1 MKTNKL
7 IFHFAILVS
16 MPILQSCNQEEI
28 LLESSQ
34 ESQSSAKMMTMIN
47 SIYSKLHPDTRS
59 DANNFHITSVE
70 TKSYDINNDSETRND
85 KKLGNSSFDI
95 HTVSIDFGESK
106 GYVILSDTPG
116 IDHIFYYTEAGCI
129 NDTASI
135 APLKEMIDSVPSIA
149 ETIAKNG
156 YVKSY
161 SETRGELMIGPL
173 VRFEWHQFYPFNYY
187 ATYCTCEECHKRNDH
202 MLAGCVPIALAQTI
216 ATLKHFK
223 GTFYGNRDIDFD
235 SFPSLTFGYEN
246 INMVLSLAHFLQE
259 IAINCQIQYGC
270 DGSYTSLYAATN
282 YLRDLGYD
290 ADIKEGSLDKS
301 RYLKY
306 LQRGFPHIM
315 SGRDSNDG
323 HAWILD
329 GAMESNGALQY
340 HINWGWGY
348 NRSNGWSSE
357 CYYGYFDNGIEITF
371 ENFFKKNIH
380 LYITL
385 PY

>member
-1 MKTNKL
+1 MKTNRL
-7 IFHFAILVS
+7 IFLFAILGS
-16 MPILQSCNQEEI
+16 LPILQSCNQEEI

-47 SIYSKLHPDTRS
+47 SIYSKLHPDTRA
-59 DANNFHITSVE
+59 DDNNFHITNVE

-85 KKLGNSSFDI
+85 KMLGNSSFDI

-149 ETIAKNG
+149 QTIAKNG

-161 SETRGELMIGPL
+161 SETRGDLMIGPL
-173 VRFEWHQFYPFNYY
+173 VRFQWYQGYPFNYY
-187 ATYCTCEECHKRNDH
+187 ATYCTCDSCHKINDH
-202 MLAGCVPIALAQTI
+202 MPAGCVPIAVAQTI

-235 SFPSLTFGYEN
+235 SFPSVASRYEN

-259 IAINCQIQYGC
+259 IAINCQIKYECG
-270 DGSYTSLYAATN
+270 GSYTSLYAATN

-301 RYLKY
+301 RYIKY

-315 SGRDSNDG
+315 GGHYGKKG

-329 GAMESNGALQY
+329 GAIVSESALYY
-340 HINWGWGY
+340 HINWGQGF
-348 NRSNGWSSE
+348 NMSNGFSSE
-357 CYYGYFDNGIEITF
+357 CYYGYDFDGIKDYYYNYPQKHT
-371 ENFFKKNIH
+371 H

>member
-1 MKTNKL
+1 MKTNRL
-7 IFHFAILVS
+7 VSLFAILVS
-16 MPILQSCNQEEI
+16 MPILQGCNQEEI

-34 ESQSSAKMMTMIN
+34 DSQSSAKMMTMIN

-59 DANNFHITSVE
+59 DANNFHITNVE

-85 KKLGNSSFDI
+85 KMLGNSSFDI

-129 NDTASI
+129 NDTATI
-135 APLKEMIDSVPSIA
+135 APLKEMIESAPLIA

-161 SETRGELMIGPL
+161 SETRGDLMIGPL
-173 VRFEWHQFYPFNYY
+173 VRFQWDQYYPFNYY
-187 ATYCTCEECHKRNDH
+187 ATYCTCEQCHAMNDH
-202 MLAGCVPIALAQTI
+202 MPAGCVPVALAQTI

-235 SFPSLTFGYEN
+235 SFPSVASQYEN

-259 IAINCQIQYGC
+259 IAINCQIKYECG
-270 DGSYTSLYAATN
+270 GSHSNLYSATN

-301 RYLKY
+301 RYIKY

-315 SGRDSNDG
+315 GGHNEKKG

-329 GAMESNGALQY
+329 GAMESNGSLQY
-340 HINWGWGY
+340 HINWGFGY
-348 NRSNGWSSE
+348 TTSNGWSSE
-357 CYYGYFDNGIEITF
+357 CYYGYYFDGKDMVYKNYY
-371 ENFFKKNIH
+371 KKHTH